1 MISLSKLLLDTETYG
16 DRLRYSDDSGR
27 TRRGTHA
34 GHGPVVV
41 WNCTRACNL
50 LCKHCY
56 CAADGGPAAG
66 ELTTAEAEAFIDDLA
81 QYRVPVLLFSGG
93 EPTLRRDLPHL
104 VGFARERGIRCTIS
118 TNGTLI
124 SRRRAEQFCEL
135 GVSYV
140 GISLDGIG
148 ARNDAFRGRE
158 GAFQEALTGIRNCRE
173 VGQKVGLRFTMS
185 RDNLTDLEE
194 IFALVERENIPRICF
209 YHLAYAGRGAE
220 MMAAAPSH
228 AEIRAALDRIIA
240 WCERMAANG
249 SPREVLT
256 VDNHCDGVYLYH
268 KLRRSDPERA
278 ERVFELLRRSGGN
291 RSGIAIGQ
299 VDWLGNVHADQ
310 FTPGHTFGNIRE
322 TRFSQIWSEAKHPV
336 LAGLRDRKPLL
347 GGRCAECRYLEICNG
362 NLRSRAEAAHGDF
375 WAPDPACYLDYETEV
390 MESDR

>member
-16 DRLRYSDDSGR
+16 DRLRYSDDTGG
-27 TRRGTHA
+27 TRHGTHA

-104 VGFARERGIRCTIS
+104 IEFARERGIRCTIS

-124 SRRRAEQFCEL
+124 SRRRAEQFRAL

-140 GISLDGIG
+140 GVSLDGIG

-158 GAFQEALTGIRNCRE
+158 GAFQDALTGIRNCRE

-185 RDNLTDLEE
+185 RDNLTELEE
-194 IFALVERENIPRICF
+194 IFTLVERENIPRICF

-220 MMAAAPSH
+220 MMTAAPTH
-228 AEIRAALDRIIA
+228 AETRAALDRIIA
-240 WCERMAANG
+240 WCERMAADG

-268 KLRRSDPERA
+268 KLRRSEPERA
-278 ERVFELLRRSGGN
+278 ERVLELLRRSGGN
-291 RSGIAIGQ
+291 RSGIAIGR

-322 TRFSQIWSEAKHPV
+322 SRFSQIWSEAKHPV
-336 LAGLRDRKPLL
+336 LAGLRNRKPLL
-347 GGRCAECRYLEICNG
+347 GGRCAECRYLDICNG